1 MIDGFGSAPENKPD
15 YNPYDIYRNLTKKEK
30 AEMKKRIQENTVK
43 FAGEL
48 DDKVLPKMPNTK
60 YSTVRGK
67 RHFLGIIAERK
78 AKLQEQIDWIHREQ
92 ERNRKE

>member
-1 MIDGFGSAPENKPD
+1 MIDGFGSVPENKPD

-48 DDKVLPKMPNTK
+48 DDKVLSKMPNTK

-67 RHFLGIIAERK
+67 RHFLGIIAERQ